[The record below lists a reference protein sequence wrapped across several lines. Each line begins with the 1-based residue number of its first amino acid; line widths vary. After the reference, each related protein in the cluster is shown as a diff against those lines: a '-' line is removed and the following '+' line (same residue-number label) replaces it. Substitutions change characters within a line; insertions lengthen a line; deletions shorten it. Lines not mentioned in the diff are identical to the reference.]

1 MSTDF
6 SKSEDKRV
14 VIIMTS
20 GPSSPERCA
29 TPFFVASLLAS
40 MDAEVKVFL
49 TMEAVL
55 LAQDGVADNLSAMN
69 GGKSV
74 LHFMRESKKVG
85 VQIYMCQPALPGY
98 NMENNAKIIPEIDVL
113 ASGGVLA
120 DLILTSDKVITF

>member
-1 MSTDF
+1 MSVDS
-6 SKSEDKRV
+6 SKNDDKRV

-20 GPSSPERCA
+20 GPSSPGRCA

-40 MDAEVKVFL
+40 MDAEVTVFL

-55 LAQDGVADNLSAMN
+55 LAQEGVAQNLCAVK

-85 VQIYMCQPALPGY
+85 VQIFMCQPALPGY
-98 NMENNAKIIPEIDVL
+98 DMENGIQIIPEIDVL

-120 DLILTSDKVITF
+120 DLILSSDKVISF